1 MAGEVVV
8 RKGDMLSMPWVTV
21 LVWRAPLLLIII
33 GGFSGSAV
41 RTALWTAAFTVMGF
55 GCVLNAARCGRRHC
69 YFTGPVF
76 LLGAVASLTY
86 GVGVLPLGARGW
98 TWISCFV
105 LLGYLVLRWLPE
117 RLFGTYTRRD
127 GQPKPNSDVAA

>member
-1 MAGEVVV
+1 MSEEVGV
-8 RKGDMLSMPWVTV
+8 RKGDLLSMPWLTV
-21 LVWRAPLLLIII
+21 LVWRVPLLLMII

-41 RTALWTAAFTVMGF
+41 RTALWTAALTVMGS
-55 GCVLNAARCGRRHC
+55 GCILNAARCGRRHC

-76 LLGAVASLTY
+76 LLGALASLTY

-105 LLGYLVLRWLPE
+105 LLGFLVLRWLPE
-117 RLFGTYTRRD
+117 RLFGTYTRGD
-127 GQPKPNSDVAA
+127 GQPKPNS

>member
-1 MAGEVVV
+1 MAEEVVV
-8 RKGDMLSMPWVTV
+8 RKGDMLSMPWLTV

-41 RTALWTAAFTVMGF
+41 RTALWTAALTVMGF
-55 GCVLNAARCGRRHC
+55 ACVLNAARCGRRHC
-69 YFTGPVF
+69 YLTGPVF
-76 LLGAVASLTY
+76 LLGALASLAY

-98 TWISCFV
+98 TWISFFV

-117 RLFGTYTRRD
+117 RLFGTYTRGD
-127 GQPKPNSDVAA
+127 GQPKSS

>member
-1 MAGEVVV
+1 MSGRTGEAPLAK
-8 RKGDMLSMPWVTV
+8 KGDMLSMPWLTV
-21 LVWRAPLLLIII
+21 LVWRVPLVLMII
-33 GGFSGSAV
+33 GGFSGSAL
-41 RTALWTAAFTVMGF
+41 RTALWTAALTVMG
-55 GCVLNAARCGRRHC
+55 CACIVNAARCGRRHC

-117 RLFGTYTRRD
+117 RLFGMYTQAD
-127 GQPKPNSDVAA
+127 GQPKPNP